1 MEKENQM
8 VARYKQAL
16 SYAACDFVRT
26 KTNCDKCRCKGSCDC
41 TPGTLGCRFTIEDK
55 WKQDAGI
62 KDNPYAKDHQRATA
76 SADTPEQLADIE
88 RRETVDHPD
97 YYKTGGIEA
106 IDVIEAWNLDF
117 CLGNTIKYISRAG
130 RKSDKVLEDL
140 EKAAWYLNRE
150 IEHRKKNESVMADK
164 WYIDTIKNSRL
175 RKLLDYDAQEII
187 SWIDYLP
194 VQYDEE
200 FVDALDDIIHEQEEF
215 FGTDF
220 LKFSKN
226 QALTVVAK
234 IIELKLDVKMKGDHE
249 DDRVD

>member
-1 MEKENQM
+1 
-8 VARYKQAL
+8 
-16 SYAACDFVRT
+16 
-26 KTNCDKCRCKGSCDC
+26 
-41 TPGTLGCRFTIEDK
+41 
-55 WKQDAGI
+55 
-62 KDNPYAKDHQRATA
+62 
-76 SADTPEQLADIE
+76 
-88 RRETVDHPD
+88 
-97 YYKTGGIEA
+97 
-106 IDVIEAWNLDF
+106 
-117 CLGNTIKYISRAG
+117 
-130 RKSDKVLEDL
+130 
-140 EKAAWYLNRE
+140 
-150 IEHRKKNESVMADK
+150 MADK

-234 IIELKLDVKMKGDHE
+234 IIELKLDVKMKGDYE
-249 DDRVD
+249 DDRAD